1 MENQPDVLIVGGGL
15 AGLTAGL
22 HLRKKGLRVTIIEK
36 EGYPRHKVCGEYVSN
51 EIIPYLKWLGVDV
64 GELNPV
70 KINRFE
76 FSSNTGKKA
85 TAKLPLGGFGIS
97 RYALDNYL
105 YVRAKEA
112 GCMFV
117 EATAT
122 AVDFE
127 GDTFTVATPDETF
140 SAKIVIGAY
149 GKRAGLDQQLSRNF
163 FVKKSPWLAV
173 KCHYECEFPDDVVS
187 LHNFE
192 GGYCGVSKVE
202 DGHINVCYLADY
214 KTFKRYKNI
223 DEYQNKV
230 LSKNPHLR
238 DVFERWST
246 VFNKPLTIS
255 QISFEKKNPV
265 ENHILM
271 TGDTAGLIHPL
282 CGNGMAMA
290 IHSAK
295 IASELIFLFYA
306 GTIRTRAELE
316 KRYAAEWKKNFGK
329 RIKAGRMLGYALQHN
344 TIARML
350 SGIVSAFPA
359 ILPFIIK
366 QTHGKPIQIAQ

>member
-15 AGLTAGL
+15 AGLTAAL
-22 HLRKKGLRVTIIEK
+22 HLRKKGLQVTVIEK
-36 EGYPRHKVCGEYVSN
+36 DSYPRHKVCGEYVSS
-51 EIIPYLKWLGVDV
+51 EVIPYLKWLGADV
-64 GELNPV
+64 EELKPV
-70 KINRFE
+70 KISQFE
-76 FSSNTGKKA
+76 FSSCNGKIA
-85 TAKLPLGGFGIS
+85 AVNLPLGGFGIS

-105 YVRAKEA
+105 YIKIKEA
-112 GCMFV
+112 GCSFVKASV
-117 EATAT
+117 EAIN
-122 AVDFE
+122 FE
-127 GDTFTVATPDETF
+127 GEMLKVTTSGETF
-140 SAKIVIGAY
+140 AAKIVIGAY

-173 KCHYECEFPDDVVS
+173 KCHYTGNFPDNVVG

-202 DGHINVCYLADY
+202 EDIINVCYLADY
-214 KTFKRYKNI
+214 KSFKKFKNI
-223 DEYQNKV
+223 DDYQNQV
-230 LSKNPHLR
+230 LSKNPHLKYI
-238 DVFERWST
+238 FESWGN

-255 QISFEKKNPV
+255 QISFENKNPV

-295 IASELIFLFYA
+295 IASELIFLFHV
-306 GTIRTRAELE
+306 GTIRSRAELE
-316 KRYAAEWKKNFGK
+316 KRYAAEWKKNFSK
-329 RIKAGRMLGYALQHN
+329 RIKAGRLLGYALQHN
-344 TIARML
+344 YIAKAL
-350 SGIVSAFPA
+350 TGLVATFPA